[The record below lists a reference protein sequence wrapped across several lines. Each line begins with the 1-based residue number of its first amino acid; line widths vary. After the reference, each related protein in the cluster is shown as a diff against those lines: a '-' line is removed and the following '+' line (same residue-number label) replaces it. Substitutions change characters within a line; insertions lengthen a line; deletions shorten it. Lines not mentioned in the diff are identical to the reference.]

1 MATVCYNRHMKKCKR
16 CNETKSLSEFHKN
29 SAKLDGVQTSCKS
42 CRKKENAVH
51 YSKTK
56 EQHVDKRKTSA
67 LAILNANRRVVYDY
81 LNSHPCIDCGNTDW
95 RVLEFDHVRDAKEFN
110 ISSLIGGYKK
120 ERLLAEME
128 KCDVRC
134 ANCHRL
140 VTASRL
146 NSWRMWFE

>member
-1 MATVCYNRHMKKCKR
+1 MKTCSQ
-16 CNETKSLSEFHKN
+16 CNETKPFSEFHKH
-29 SAKLDGVQTSCKS
+29 SAKADGVQSACKS

-56 EQHVDKRKTSA
+56 EKHAGKRKISA
-67 LAILNANRRVVYDY
+67 LALINANRKVVYDY
-81 LNSHPCIDCGNTDW
+81 LNSHPCIDCGNRDW

-110 ISSLIGGYKK
+110 ISNLINGYSQEKLLTEIKK
-120 ERLLAEME
+120 CA
-128 KCDVRC
+128 VRC